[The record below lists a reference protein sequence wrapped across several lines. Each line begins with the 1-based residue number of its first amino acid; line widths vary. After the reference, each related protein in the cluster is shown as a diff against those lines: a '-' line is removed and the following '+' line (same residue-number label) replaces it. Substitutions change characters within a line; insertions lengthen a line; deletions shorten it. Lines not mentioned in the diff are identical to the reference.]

1 MPHSPPLSLSQV
13 PAPKFH
19 EYAKESILWSRWAA
33 AYYLQQRTKGAPHHT
48 AVRALAFKW
57 QRIIWRCW
65 MDRKPYVEQTYEAA
79 LRKSSSPL
87 VALLDKIEP
96 GKSPFKNNVKKN

>member
-1 MPHSPPLSLSQV
+1 LC
-13 PAPKFH
+13 PKFHRQSFH

-33 AYYLQQRTKGAPHHT
+33 AYYLQQRNKGNPHHT

-65 MDRKPYVEQTYEAA
+65 QDHQPYEEEKYEAA
-79 LRKSSSPL
+79 LRQRGSDL
-87 VALLDKIEP
+87 VKLFDRVEL
-96 GKSPFKNNVKKN
+96 GKSPFKNPTRKN